1 VVSVKE
7 KAGQRPC
14 QVRIRE
20 ASVSELLLRCRKV
33 LDDVK
38 TGGLSKPQD
47 KLKGNLFY
55 CLGGIRHRGSA
66 NLIQA
71 LVWNV
76 GTCRPDDKGEI
87 QMEETIRMRVPMR
100 TQGGAAS
107 SRDEVL

>member
-1 VVSVKE
+1 MVSVKE

-47 KLKGNLFY
+47 KLKGNLFT
-55 CLGGIRHRGSA
+55 A
-66 NLIQA
+66 
-71 LVWNV
+71 W
-76 GTCRPDDKGEI
+76 
-87 QMEETIRMRVPMR
+87 
-100 TQGGAAS
+100 AAS
-107 SRDEVL
+107 GIEVARI